1 MEQEVETI
9 YNTLEDN
16 VSEVSEVTHYEA
28 HDGQLFESVTAA
40 HIYQAFLMSEGNK
53 LLFAGVL
60 KRIASD
66 WS

>member
-1 MEQEVETI
+1 MKQEVETI

-16 VSEVSEVTHYEA
+16 VSEVTHYEA

-40 HIYQAFLMSEGNK
+40 HIYQAFLMSEGDK

-66 WS
+66 WRWS